1 MTYHEAA
8 TCDMSG
14 LSIGYAY
21 WLAGNG
27 YIGGLDN
34 PVNETKQNN
43 ID

>member
-1 MTYHEAA
+1 MRTYHDAA

-21 WLAGNG
+21 WLVGNG

-34 PVNETKQNN
+34 PVIEKK
-43 ID
+43 